1 MITGRHPKKIWEF
14 LDNSAQ
20 SNQNLSFK
28 DIIQKMSTMGPQLP
42 TALSHTFST
51 RAKLFSHWIFLPSI
65 LSQSRVWPKFVKSFV
80 VASHQ
85 SDGSWGVF
93 MISQDKCFLR
103 QPPPP
108 DTTPNYLQL
117 DPIHPSYVTRRH
129 HVMPP
134 PHHTK
139 PPAPHHLQKFIAL
152 FYNIEEGSWGT
163 RWSKHRL

>member
-42 TALSHTFST
+42 TALSHTVST
-51 RAKLFSHWIFLPSI
+51 RVFTFHLSSQHFVPVQSLTQICEIFCGCFPPERWQLGGIHDKPRQMLP
-65 LSQSRVWPKFVKSFV
+65 PTT
-80 VASHQ
+80 AS
-85 SDGSWGVF
+85 
-93 MISQDKCFLR
+93 
-103 QPPPP
+103 PP

-129 HVMPP
+129 HVT

-139 PPAPHHLQKFIAL
+139 PPAPHHLRKFIAL

>member
-28 DIIQKMSTMGPQLP
+28 DIIQKNVHHGPSAPDSTKPHIFN
-42 TALSHTFST
+42 SSKTFS
-51 RAKLFSHWIFLPSI
+51 LFIFLHSI

-129 HVMPP
+129 HVTPCQTP
-134 PHHTK
+134 STSPSTK
-139 PPAPHHLQKFIAL
+139 VYCIVLQ
-152 FYNIEEGSWGT
+152 YWGRQLGYKMVKT
-163 RWSKHRL
+163 